1 VRPTSRPDALARP
14 GRPSEPSA
22 VPRRYRVDITRTA
35 ARDIATIY
43 AHIEHANPQAA
54 AAWPDT
60 VERNITSLE
69 QWPRRCPIIP
79 EASELE
85 VGYRHLINAPYRT
98 IFRIAG
104 SRVIIIRVIHG
115 AQLLDLDILNR

>member
-1 VRPTSRPDALARP
+1 MA
-14 GRPSEPSA
+14 
-22 VPRRYRVDITRTA
+22 RRYRVDITRTA

-43 AHIEHANPQAA
+43 AHIAYANPRAA
-54 AAWPDT
+54 AAWLDT

-79 EASELE
+79 EASDLE
-85 VGYRHLINAPYRT
+85 VEYRHFVSAPYRT
-98 IFRIAG
+98 IFRIVG
-104 SRVIIIRVIHG
+104 SRVIIVRVIHG